1 MTEIHHSTAVPGAN
15 GTTRNISNVYSR
27 VDHSSTNKGHSEA
40 KPLVSSWLPTFH
52 DTLSPLMRWT
62 GHYPDK
68 LQDYYLNFARDVV
81 VPRLNPPRPA
91 DWPKYIGTH
100 DHAPY
105 EISIAFAPR
114 KKAKVRFSV
123 QPLVD
128 SPRDDDP
135 LGQKELRKK
144 LDDMGIACHAD
155 RKRQDAFLDA
165 VFLTDEE
172 QAGLIEKSG
181 AAGALPQQNVFCAF
195 DLEPADENGSPTIHM
210 KTYLF
215 PQLKALATGRD
226 LMDITESVLIRLA
239 DGDKALLDAWDML
252 KTFLTTDGKDNLI
265 HFFAIDAVAPHMKP
279 RFKVYTHTH
288 VNSLASAQHVMT
300 MGGRLPTPKF
310 LNTVWPLLMDM
321 EDVPLAERDGLQK
334 PLAEPDSKYCGL
346 NPTFELVPGSAVPHV
361 KMYVPIWQYARDE
374 PGVVRRYQR
383 LLETQGLGNYDM
395 EAAVQCTLGD
405 KRDTGMHN
413 MASIVPT
420 GDGESVAFTAYL
432 GPRFW
437 E

>member
-1 MTEIHHSTAVPGAN
+1 
-15 GTTRNISNVYSR
+15 
-27 VDHSSTNKGHSEA
+27 
-40 KPLVSSWLPTFH
+40 
-52 DTLSPLMRWT
+52 
-62 GHYPDK
+62 
-68 LQDYYLNFARDVV
+68 
-81 VPRLNPPRPA
+81 
-91 DWPKYIGTH
+91 
-100 DHAPY
+100 
-105 EISIAFAPR
+105 
-114 KKAKVRFSV
+114 
-123 QPLVD
+123 
-128 SPRDDDP
+128 
-135 LGQKELRKK
+135 
-144 LDDMGIACHAD
+144 
-155 RKRQDAFLDA
+155 
-165 VFLTDEE
+165 
-172 QAGLIEKSG
+172 
-181 AAGALPQQNVFCAF
+181 
-195 DLEPADENGSPTIHM
+195 
-210 KTYLF
+210 
-215 PQLKALATGRD
+215 
-226 LMDITESVLIRLA
+226 
-239 DGDKALLDAWDML
+239 ML

-265 HFFAIDAVAPHMKP
+265 HFFAIDCVAPHMKP

-346 NPTFELVPGSAVPHV
+346 NPTFELMPGSAVPHV
-361 KMYVPIWQYARDE
+361 KMYVPVWQYARDE

-383 LLETQGLGNYDM
+383 LLETQGLGDYDM

-437 E
+437 SKL